1 MNDLAA
7 LRPAYCERR
16 AEEEKIPEA
25 GVCMSNSLNGSGAA
39 ASTFE
44 FTASGATQSG
54 RGQESRQAAT
64 PAFPAAGEGPLGLYI
79 HIPFCA
85 RKCPYC
91 DFNTYARLE
100 PLYEA
105 YSAALCRELGR
116 WAARLDGRT
125 VHTVFLGG
133 GTPTVLSSGQLRRI
147 LELVHDRFALA
158 AEVEISC
165 EANPGIEDRG
175 QFGLL
180 HSLGVNR
187 LSMGVQSFQAEEL
200 AFLGRIHDA
209 EDALHAYDAAVNAGF
224 TNINLDFMF
233 GLPRQSVEAWND
245 SLGKALELA
254 PRHVSL
260 YSLIVEPDTPLAHW
274 VETGQTPAPD
284 DDMAAE
290 MYETAMSRMG
300 EAGYEQYEVSNWARG
315 AGYVCR
321 HNLLYWRNQEW
332 VGVGPGA
339 HSHMR
344 LPSGLRGESIGDL
357 PFKSGD
363 ACDGAERSGSPAV
376 AVRWSNRKGVQGYIK
391 RVGAGESP
399 VDFHEEI
406 LAEVS
411 MGETMML
418 GLRLVREGVPFARF
432 EAMHGQPLA
441 GAFGPSVDRLL
452 EEGLLESDGER
463 VRLTPRGLLVGNRV
477 FSEFIA

>member
-1 MNDLAA
+1 MNVLAA
-7 LRPAYCERR
+7 LRPTYSERR
-16 AEEEKIPEA
+16 ALEEEATVPGA
-25 GVCMSNSLNGSGAA
+25 GACMPNSSNGSTAA
-39 ASTFE
+39 ASAVE
-44 FTASGATQSG
+44 FTTTNAAQTGA
-54 RGQESRQAAT
+54 
-64 PAFPAAGEGPLGLYI
+64 GPLGLYI

-105 YSAALCRELGR
+105 YSQALCREIDR

-125 VHTVFLGG
+125 VDTVFLGG
-133 GTPTVLSSGQLRRI
+133 GTPTVLGSGQLRRI
-147 LELVHDRFALA
+147 LELVRDRFALA
-158 AEVEISC
+158 ADVEISS

-175 QFGLL
+175 QFALL

-209 EDALHAYDAAVNAGF
+209 EDALRAYDAAVQAGF

-233 GLPRQSVEAWND
+233 GLPRQSVEAWHD
-245 SLGKALELA
+245 SLDKALDVA

-290 MYETAMSRMG
+290 MYEIAITRLGA
-300 EAGYEQYEVSNWARG
+300 AGYAQYEVSNWAQG
-315 AGYVCR
+315 AGFACR

-332 VGVGPGA
+332 IGVGPGA
-339 HSHMR
+339 HSHLR
-344 LPSGLRGESIGDL
+344 YPTRLRGESIGDL
-357 PFKSGD
+357 TFLSGD
-363 ACDGAERSGSPAV
+363 ACDGGTGSSAPAA

-391 RVGAGESP
+391 RVEADESP
-399 VDFHEEI
+399 VDFHEA
-406 LAEVS
+406 LAAEVS

-418 GLRLVREGVPFARF
+418 GLRLVREGVSFARF
-432 EAMHGQPLA
+432 EAMHGQPLRA
-441 GAFGPSVDRLL
+441 AFGPSLDRLQDD
-452 EEGLLESDGER
+452 GLLESDGER
-463 VRLTPRGLLVGNRV
+463 VRLTHAGLLVGNRV

>member
-7 LRPAYCERR
+7 LRSTNYGRR
-16 AEEEKIPEA
+16 ARDNEA
-25 GVCMSNSLNGSGAA
+25 KFAEGGAREPNPGNGSDSAFGIAISDAA
-39 ASTFE
+39 QT
-44 FTASGATQSG
+44 G
-54 RGQESRQAAT
+54 REGDSHRLQAHALPET
-64 PAFPAAGEGPLGLYI
+64 GEGPLGLYI

-105 YSAALCRELGR
+105 YSQALCREMCQ
-116 WAARLDGRT
+116 WAVRLDGRT
-125 VHTVFLGG
+125 VHTVFVGG
-133 GTPTVLSSGQLRRI
+133 GTPTVLNSGQLRRI

-158 AEVEISC
+158 ADAEISC
-165 EANPGIEDRG
+165 EANPGIEDLG
-175 QFGLL
+175 QFALL
-180 HSLGVNR
+180 NSLGVNR
-187 LSMGVQSFQAEEL
+187 LSMGVQSFQGEEL

-209 EDALHAYDAAVNAGF
+209 EDALRAYDAAVKAGF

-233 GLPRQSVEAWND
+233 GLPRQSVEAWD
-245 SLGKALELA
+245 SSLDKALTLA
-254 PRHVSL
+254 PQHVSL

-290 MYETAMSRMG
+290 MYESAIRHMG

-315 AGYVCR
+315 TDFACR

-339 HSHMR
+339 HSHLR
-344 LPSGLRGESIGDL
+344 FPTGLPAESIAEL
-357 PFKSGD
+357 PFLCGD
-363 ACDGAERSGSPAV
+363 SCDGATGSGAAAV

-391 RVGAGESP
+391 RVEADDSP

-406 LAEVS
+406 SSVVS

-418 GLRLVREGVPFARF
+418 GLRLVREGVPFGRF
-432 EAMHGQPLA
+432 EAMHGQPMGA
-441 GAFGPSVDRLL
+441 AFGPGLDRLQ
-452 EEGLLESDGER
+452 EEGLLESDGQR

-477 FSEFIA
+477 FSEFVA